1 LDRFLG
7 EKVKAIIAVVLLIVV
22 LTISLVVMSN
32 HTALSMTPAVKVV
45 GVATPVGVTVTNPH
59 GVRHVTAWL
68 EQNGGRFPLYE
79 ERSPANR
86 IFWSRHQPPRQVT
99 FEAGR
104 SKVPTLKEGQARLVV
119 ETVSNDL
126 RGSTD
131 SAAYDLNVVLAPP
144 RVIPDGL
151 QHYVNQGGME
161 LVTFTPSGSWT
172 EAGVHVG
179 KYGFRSFPLPGGG
192 DQRFSMFAYPWDLPP
207 DTVPAVY
214 GRNLAGTEATAQFWF
229 KLFPKKFRVRDF
241 EINDALMEKLVTSV
255 DPTGQ
260 LAPGPDLV
268 SRFLKINGEMR
279 QKNNQ
284 QMADLRFKTEEK
296 ILWNGP
302 FIHYGKEE
310 ANFAD
315 VRSYIYHGKKV
326 DQQVHLGFDLSDVQ
340 NAPVNAANDGRV
352 VWAADLGIYGN
363 CIVVDHGYALQSIYG
378 HLRQIDVK
386 VGDLVKKGQKM
397 GIAGQTGLAGGVHV
411 HFSMQI
417 DGVQTNPR
425 EWWDEHWIKDR
436 ILSKLDPA
444 RAGARAEVSTDA
456 PAPRARKAGRKRGAR

>member
-1 LDRFLG
+1 M
-7 EKVKAIIAVVLLIVV
+7 KAIIALVLVIVIV
-22 LTISLVVMSN
+22 MISLVVMSN
-32 HTALSMTPAVKVV
+32 HTALSMNPAVKTV
-45 GVATPVGVTVTNPH
+45 GVATPVAVTLTNPH

-68 EQNGGRFPLYE
+68 EQNGGRFPIFE
-79 ERSPANR
+79 DRAPANR
-86 IFWSRHQPPRQVT
+86 LFWSRHTPPRNVT

-104 SKVPTLKEGQARLVV
+104 NKAPTLKEGPARLVV
-119 ETVSNDL
+119 EAVSNDL

-131 SAAYDLNVVLAPP
+131 SASYDLNVVLAPP
-144 RVIPDGL
+144 RVVGDGF

-161 LVTFTPSGSWT
+161 LAVLTPSGSWT
-172 EAGVHVG
+172 ETGVKVG
-179 KYGFRSFPLPGGG
+179 KYTFRSFPLPGNSAE
-192 DQRFSMFAYPWDLPP
+192 RFSMFAYPWDVPP
-207 DTVPAVY
+207 ETEPEVY
-214 GRNLAGTEATAQFWF
+214 ARNLAGTEAVARLSLF

-241 EINDALMEKLVTSV
+241 EVSDALMEKLVTSV

-260 LAPGPDLV
+260 LAPGPDLL

-284 QMADLRFKTEEK
+284 QMSDLRFKTEEK

-310 ANFAD
+310 AVFAD
-315 VRSYIYHGKKV
+315 VRNYIYHGKKV
-326 DQQVHLGFDLSDVQ
+326 DQQVHLGYDLSDVQ
-340 NAPVNAANDGRV
+340 NGPVNAANDGRV

-363 CIVVDHGYALQSIYG
+363 CIVLDHGYSLQSIYG
-378 HLRQIDVK
+378 HMRQIDVK
-386 VGDLVKKGQKM
+386 VGDMVKKGQKM

-436 ILSKLDPA
+436 ILKKLDPG
-444 RAGARAEVSTDA
+444 RASATPDSA
-456 PAPRARKAGRKRGAR
+456 PAERAPKGRRKKR

>member
-1 LDRFLG
+1 M
-7 EKVKAIIAVVLLIVV
+7 AMIAMFA
-22 LTISLVVMSN
+22 MSN
-32 HTALSMTPAVKVV
+32 HTDLSL
-45 GVATPVGVTVTNPH
+45 ATPVKVIGVSTPVAVKLANPH
-59 GVRHVTAWL
+59 GVRRLSAYL
-68 EQNGGRFPLYE
+68 EQNGARYPVYE
-79 ERSPANR
+79 ESLPSKRL
-86 IFWSRHQPPRQVT
+86 FWSRHEEPRTVT
-99 FEAGR
+99 FEAG
-104 SKVPTLKEGQARLVV
+104 KNKAANLKEGKARLVV
-119 ETVSNDL
+119 DTVSNDL
-126 RGSTD
+126 RGSSD
-131 SAAYDLNVVLAPP
+131 SAAYDLDVVLAPP
-144 RVIPDGL
+144 RVIPDDL

-161 LVTFTPSGSWT
+161 LVTFTASGSWT
-172 EAGVHVG
+172 EAGAKAG
-179 KYGFRSFPLPGGG
+179 KYTFRSFPLPGHGA
-192 DQRFSMFAYPWDLPP
+192 DQRFSMFAYPWDLPD
-207 DTVPAVY
+207 DTTPTVY
-214 GRNLAGTEATAQFWF
+214 GRNLAGTEATGKFWF

-284 QMADLRFKTEEK
+284 QMAELRFKTEEK

-310 ANFAD
+310 ADFAD
-315 VRSYIYHGKKV
+315 VRNYIYHGKKV

-363 CIVVDHGYALQSIYG
+363 CIVLDHGYALQSIYG
-378 HLRQIDVK
+378 HMRQIDAK
-386 VGDLVKKGQKM
+386 VGDMVKKGQKM

-417 DGVQTNPR
+417 DGVQVNPR

-436 ILSKLDPA
+436 ILSKLDPTN
-444 RAGARAEVSTDA
+444 AGGHLSSTVEPPVRRA
-456 PAPRARKAGRKRGAR
+456 PARKHATR

>member
-1 LDRFLG
+1 M
-7 EKVKAIIAVVLLIVV
+7 KAIIA
-22 LTISLVVMSN
+22 LVVVVVMVVVSLLVMSG
-32 HTALSMTPAVKVV
+32 HTELSMTPPVKVV
-45 GVATPVGVTVTNPH
+45 GVSTPVAVTVANPH
-59 GVRHVTAWL
+59 GVRHFTAWM
-68 EQNGGRFPLYE
+68 EQNGARYPLYE
-79 ERSPANR
+79 ERAPSSR
-86 IFWSRHQPPRQVT
+86 LFWSRHQPPRNVT

-104 SKVPTLKEGQARLVV
+104 NKAPTLKEGPARLVV

-144 RVIPDGL
+144 RVIADGL

-161 LVTFTPSGSWT
+161 LVTFTPSGSYT
-172 EAGVHVG
+172 ESGVKDG
-179 KYGFRSFPLPGGG
+179 NYTFRSFPLPGGG
-192 DQRFSMFAYPWDLPP
+192 DQRFSMFAFPWDLNA
-207 DTVPAVY
+207 DTIPQVY
-214 GRNLAGTEATAQFWF
+214 ARNLAGTEAVARFWF

-241 EINDALMEKLVTSV
+241 AISDALMDKLVTSV

-260 LAPGPDLV
+260 LAPGPDLL
-268 SRFLKINGEMR
+268 SRFLKINGELR
-279 QKNNQ
+279 RKNNQ
-284 QMADLRFKTEEK
+284 QLADLRFKTEEK

-310 ANFAD
+310 ADFAD
-315 VRSYIYHGKKV
+315 VRNYIYHDKKV

-340 NAPVNAANDGRV
+340 NAPVNSANDGRV
-352 VWAADLGIYGN
+352 VWASDLGIYGN
-363 CIVVDHGYALQSIYG
+363 CVVVDHGYSLQSIYG
-378 HLRQIDVK
+378 HMRQIDVK
-386 VGDLVKKGQKM
+386 VGDMVKKGQKM

-436 ILSKLDPA
+436 ILSKLDPS
-444 RAGARAEVSTDA
+444 RAAAKSESAAAEPS
-456 PAPRARKAGRKRGAR
+456 PRPRRKKR